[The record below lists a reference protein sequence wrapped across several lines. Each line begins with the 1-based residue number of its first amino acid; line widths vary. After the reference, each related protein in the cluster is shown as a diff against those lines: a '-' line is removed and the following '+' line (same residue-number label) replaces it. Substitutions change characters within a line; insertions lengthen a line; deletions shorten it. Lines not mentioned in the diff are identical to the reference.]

1 MYKVCISVK
10 NHKLMEYYLDNY
22 FWLVRVGKIDQGN

>member
-1 MYKVCISVK
+1 
-10 NHKLMEYYLDNY
+10 MEYYLDNY